1 MLIIIDIYKS
11 CVDNDFTMPSKAPLA
26 FPSEAKLLADL
37 GERMRLARLRRRLT
51 AVVVAER
58 ANISRP
64 TLAKVERGDPSV
76 TLGTYLRV
84 LAIYGLETDLS
95 IVAADDVLGRR
106 LQDLA
111 LPAPRKAR
119 RK

>member
-1 MLIIIDIYKS
+1 
-11 CVDNDFTMPSKAPLA
+11 MPGKAPLA
-26 FPSEAKLLADL
+26 FPFEARLLADL
-37 GERMRLARLRRRLT
+37 GERLRLARLRRRLT

-64 TLAKVERGDPSV
+64 TLAKAERGEPSV
-76 TLGTYLRV
+76 TLGTYLRI
-84 LAIYGLETDLS
+84 LAIYGLENDLS
-95 IVAADDVLGRR
+95 IVAGDDALGRR

-119 RK
+119 K

>member
-1 MLIIIDIYKS
+1 
-11 CVDNDFTMPSKAPLA
+11 MPSKAPLA
-26 FPSEAKLLADL
+26 FPSEAKLLTEL
-37 GERMRLARLRRRLT
+37 GERLRLARLRRRIT

-76 TLGTYLRV
+76 TLGSYLRI
-84 LAIYGLETDLS
+84 LAIYGLENDLS
-95 IVAADDVLGRR
+95 IVAGDDVLGRR

-111 LPAPRKAR
+111 LPAARTR

>member
-1 MLIIIDIYKS
+1 MLIIIDTIELS
-11 CVDNDFTMPSKAPLA
+11 VDNDFIMPSKAPLA
-26 FPSEAKLLADL
+26 FPSEVKLLAEF
-37 GERMRLARLRRRLT
+37 GERIRLARLRRRLT

-64 TLAKVERGDPSV
+64 TLAKAERGDPSV
-76 TLGTYLRV
+76 TLGTYLRI
-84 LAIYGLETDLS
+84 LAIYGLESDLNV
-95 IVAADDVLGRR
+95 VAADDVLGRR

-111 LPAPRKAR
+111 LPAPRKG

>member
-1 MLIIIDIYKS
+1 MITIIDIFTF
-11 CVDNDFTMPSKAPLA
+11 CADNDFTMPSKAPLA
-26 FPSEAKLLADL
+26 FPSEVKLLADF
-37 GERMRLARLRRRLT
+37 GERLRLARLRRRLT

-64 TLAKVERGDPSV
+64 TLAKAERGDPSV
-76 TLGTYLRV
+76 TLGTYLRILV
-84 LAIYGLETDLS
+84 IYGLEKDLS
-95 IVAADDVLGRR
+95 TVAADDVLGRR

-111 LPAPRKAR
+111 LPAPRKV